1 MATKTPKQGAQAD
14 KSVGK
19 AVGRPAGKKKDAAN
33 KAALLAQAVNQQD
46 SKADVE
52 ARRTRLKN
60 LIMLG
65 KERGYLTYAEVN
77 DHLPDEMLD
86 AEQIESVISMIND
99 MGIQVFDQ
107 APAAEDLLMSETPA
121 PVADEDAAEE
131 AEAALSSVD
140 AEFGRTTDPV
150 RMYMREMGTKDLLTR
165 EGEIEIAKRIEEG
178 LKHMVQAISACPL
191 TIVQI
196 LELVDKVEKDEL
208 KIDDLVDGLM
218 DSSGEDIVMESA
230 VEEMEAGEEEE
241 GEDEDAS
248 AAISAANLAQL
259 KTDALERFTAIR
271 KTHAKMQSALHKHG
285 FASKQ
290 YQKLLE
296 DISVMLLG
304 IRFTAR
310 QVDSLCDTVRDIVE
324 EVRSHERAIM
334 DLAVNKSGMPR
345 PHFIKTFP
353 GLEGDPEWLATELA
367 AKAAYADLL
376 VRHQYTIMERQDK
389 LRALQD
395 KAGASG

>member
-1 MATKTPKQGAQAD
+1 
-14 KSVGK
+14 
-19 AVGRPAGKKKDAAN
+19 
-33 KAALLAQAVNQQD
+33 
-46 SKADVE
+46 VE

-208 KIDDLVDGLM
+208 KIDDLVDGSWTVPART
-218 DSSGEDIVMESA
+218 SSWRA
-230 VEEMEAGEEEE
+230 PLEEMEAAEAEE
-241 GEDEDAS
+241 GDDEDAS

-259 KTDALERFTAIR
+259 KDRRPGALRRHPQDPTTR
-271 KTHAKMQSALHKHG
+271 CDRPWRKHG

-290 YQKLLE
+290 YQKLL
-296 DISVMLLG
+296 DDVSGMLLG

-310 QVDSLCDTVRDIVE
+310 QVDSLCDTVRNIVE

-345 PHFIKTFP
+345 AHFIKTFP
-353 GLEGDPEWLATELA
+353 GLEGNPNGWPGTGRQGRLCRAADSPPVHHHGAPEQA
-367 AKAAYADLL
+367 ARPSRRRPASRSRNSRTSTRRCPPARPRRAAPSA
-376 VRHQYTIMERQDK
+376 R
-389 LRALQD
+389 
-395 KAGASG
+395 

>member
-1 MATKTPKQGAQAD
+1 MATKTPRQTAPAEKEAI
-14 KSVGK
+14 KSP
-19 AVGRPAGKKKDAAN
+19 GRPAGKKKDAAT

-107 APAAEDLLMSETPA
+107 APAAEELLMSETPA

-218 DSSGEDIVMESA
+218 DSSGEDIV
-230 VEEMEAGEEEE
+230 VETATEEVEAAEEEE
-241 GEDEDAS
+241 GDDEAAS
-248 AAISAANLAQL
+248 AAITAANLAQL
-259 KTDALERFTAIR
+259 RIDAL
-271 KTHAKMQSALHKHG
+271 SASPPS
-285 FASKQ
+285 ASA
-290 YQKLLE
+290 
-296 DISVMLLG
+296 MT
-304 IRFTAR
+304 R
-310 QVDSLCDTVRDIVE
+310 
-324 EVRSHERAIM
+324 
-334 DLAVNKSGMPR
+334 
-345 PHFIKTFP
+345 
-353 GLEGDPEWLATELA
+353 
-367 AKAAYADLL
+367 
-376 VRHQYTIMERQDK
+376 
-389 LRALQD
+389 
-395 KAGASG
+395 